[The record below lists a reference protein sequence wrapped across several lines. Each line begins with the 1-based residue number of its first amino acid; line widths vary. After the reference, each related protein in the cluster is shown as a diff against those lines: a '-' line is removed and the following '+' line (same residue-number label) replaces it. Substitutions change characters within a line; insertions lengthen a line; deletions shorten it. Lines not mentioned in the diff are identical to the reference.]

1 MRIKFEWADVERCFG
16 ISWVVSKATLDLFL
30 FFYYFDIE
38 IHYKPKDWMLY
49 KGTMKLDDGR
59 KFGYYEKNERYKNL
73 KFYTFVSSMWNN
85 SK

>member
-38 IHYKPKDWMLY
+38 IHYKPKDWMLT
-49 KGTMKLDDGR
+49 K
-59 KFGYYEKNERYKNL
+59 EQ
-73 KFYTFVSSMWNN
+73 
-85 SK
+85 